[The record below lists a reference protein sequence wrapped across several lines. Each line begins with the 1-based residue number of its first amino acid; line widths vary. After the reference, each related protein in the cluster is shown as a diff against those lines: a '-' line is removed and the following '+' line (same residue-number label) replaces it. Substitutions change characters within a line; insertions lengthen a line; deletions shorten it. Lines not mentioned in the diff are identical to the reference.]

1 MNNSYVKKV
10 QQQQMDKY
18 TTPKKKTYTM
28 DMLTKGDLS
37 SNPKTSADTEEKIR
51 EIGRALKAVVQ
62 GHYLGMPTPVIAG
75 GAVRDVIFGKRPKD
89 YDVFVSTLHWP
100 EEDREDNLL
109 VFGQLV
115 LQELK
120 KSSPETFSSLIT
132 ERLERVTADSGENK
146 EYSDETT
153 GEEFIVYENSYDDAM
168 ENVEQWENIQFI
180 GRPNDKLSKG
190 LILEFVEESFD
201 YPLVKAFYDPS
212 TGDFVVSDEF
222 RLCLDSG
229 VVTARDDRTFNRV
242 QRFWLWTKS
251 HGKIGFEIND
261 ERKSK
266 PKTRTFDL
274 ESNSTHNAMF
284 RYNILPIAPF

>member
-1 MNNSYVKKV
+1 MNSYVKKV
-10 QQQQMDKY
+10 QQQQMDRY

-28 DMLTKGDLS
+28 DMITNGDLS
-37 SNPKTSADTEEKIR
+37 SNPNTSADTEEKIR
-51 EIGRALKAVVQ
+51 EIGRALKAVAEE
-62 GHYLGMPTPVIAG
+62 HYPSIPLPIIAG
-75 GAVRDVIFGKRPKD
+75 GAVRDMVFGKRPKD

-120 KSSPETFSSLIT
+120 KTELFSFLIT
-132 ERLERVTADSGENK
+132 DRLERVTADFGEDKN
-146 EYSDETT
+146 YSNETT

-168 ENVEQWENIQFI
+168 ENIEQWECLQFI

-190 LILEFVEESFD
+190 LTLEFVEESFD
-201 YPLVKAFYDPS
+201 YPLVKAFYDPG
-212 TGDFVVSDEF
+212 TEDFVVSDEF

-242 QRFWLWTKS
+242 QRFRFWTNTQ
-251 HGKIGFEIND
+251 GKIGFEIND
-261 ERKSK
+261 ERKPK
-266 PKTRTFDL
+266 PKTTFSVL
-274 ESNSTHNAMF
+274 KGSYTTHTN
-284 RYNILPIAPF
+284 LSLL